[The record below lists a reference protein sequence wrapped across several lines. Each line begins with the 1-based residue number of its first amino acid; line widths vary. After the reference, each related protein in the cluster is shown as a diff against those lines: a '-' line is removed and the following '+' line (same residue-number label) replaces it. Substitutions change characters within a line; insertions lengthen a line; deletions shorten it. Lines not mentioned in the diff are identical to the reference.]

1 MLKNRIKEMR
11 KHLNMGSAKEL
22 AVELNITENKIKDIE
37 SGKVKSFKAE
47 YAEHLEEKFHING
60 WWILTGKGSL
70 LKKENKIN
78 SKEGYQIDVL
88 NVKASAGAGIENHIV
103 EVIDTVILDKT
114 LFKTAPDVSRIK
126 LIQVSGDSMQPTLN
140 DGDFVIIDE
149 TKTHGIDGIYAIQ
162 LHGQILIKRLKFKLD
177 GTIEIIS
184 DNKEYSPEIFNPQNT
199 QIPFHIIGMKTLS
212 IQR

>member
-1 MLKNRIKEMR
+1 MSASKRFIKVREYLGLER
-11 KHLNMGSAKEL
+11 SEFAEKLGFKPY
-22 AVELNITENKIKDIE
+22 KIKDIE
-37 SGKVKSFKAE
+37 IEKQKVTPEIAE
-47 YAEHLEEKFHING
+47 YLEKNFSISG
-60 WWILTGKGSL
+60 WWLLTGKGQMLNSSTS
-70 LKKENKIN
+70 N
-78 SKEGYQIDVL
+78 SKNGYEIDVL

-149 TKTHGIDGIYAIQ
+149 TKTHGIDGVYAIQ

-184 DNKEYSPEIFNPQNT
+184 DNKEYSPEIFEPQNT
-199 QIPFHIIGMKTLS
+199 QVPFHIIGMKTLS

>member
-1 MLKNRIKEMR
+1 MSASKRFIKVRE
-11 KHLNMGSAKEL
+11 HLGLERSEFAEKL
-22 AVELNITENKIKDIE
+22 GFKAYKIKDIE
-37 SGKVKSFKAE
+37 IEKQKVTPEIAE
-47 YAEHLEEKFHING
+47 YLEKNFSISG
-60 WWILTGKGSL
+60 WWLLTGKGQMLNSSTS
-70 LKKENKIN
+70 N
-78 SKEGYQIDVL
+78 SKNSYEIDVL
-88 NVKASAGAGIENHIV
+88 NVKASAGAGIENHII

-149 TKTHGIDGIYAIQ
+149 TKTHGIDGVYAIQ

-184 DNKEYSPEIFNPQNT
+184 DNKEYSPEIFDPQNT
-199 QIPFHIIGMKTLS
+199 QVPFHIIGMKTLS